1 MTEHFLD
8 CIINDKP
15 PLISGEDGAH
25 AVEVMCATWKSME
38 TGAWVDLPLTEEVT
52 PPYYEPPPKEA

>member
-1 MTEHFLD
+1 
-8 CIINDKP
+8 
-15 PLISGEDGAH
+15 
-25 AVEVMCATWKSME
+25 VEVMCATWKSME